1 MDDTR
6 FEQVSYGAS
15 WWAAIAGGCAL
26 ALLIV
31 GIRYLVSARRQ
42 GKLRGR
48 DIAWFVPFPTLLV
61 ALAMWYACGAGSGDP
76 VALVASCMLT
86 SALGVASLC
95 GQELLS
101 SMGWR
106 HRTLRAGAGVAVLGV
121 LTLEFMWNDRP
132 ESLGPQFVLIELL
145 LVGGFLAALWIVG
158 GRRGVGPALGLVM
171 LALLG
176 ATQHYVLE
184 FRGSSILP
192 SDLFAARTALSV
204 SGGYTYG
211 LSDGML
217 GGLSALAAGLFA
229 ASLLHPAR
237 QLDVADGVHRAVL
250 AQGPLASFVL
260 LSATL
265 VAMAALVCAPN
276 YKTTFGAD
284 LDYWWSKDWYERQG
298 FIPSFVYACQDL
310 AISAPEGY
318 STDAAQSAEAA
329 LTQQY
334 ASDEGIQRRRQA
346 ATRQF
351 ATTQPNVIAIQ
362 NETFCDLSNFR
373 GLQNG
378 YEGPAFWNGGM
389 PNVLLRGAFAVSVF
403 GGGTCNTEF
412 EFLTGNSL
420 AFVGTAKYPFTM
432 YDLSDASSLPR
443 QLAALGYRT
452 LGMHPNLASNWNRDR
467 AYAQLGFD
475 EFLSMD
481 DFEGAE
487 EFHTHVSD
495 WATYER
501 SLDLLRTSDKPVF
514 VFDVTMQNH
523 SGYDTG
529 SIPSDMLR
537 GYAIDGLSPDD
548 TFQLNEYLA
557 CIDESDRALERL
569 VAELRQLDEPT
580 VVVMYGDHH
589 PWFSAAIN
597 DVLYP
602 DEDDLAHAERIH
614 QTSYVVW
621 ANFDVAG
628 WTAASDADDTSADLL
643 GAMMLD
649 AIGAPLS
656 SFQTAQLGARQSIRA
671 LNANGLL
678 GSDGAWHAFDDAGA
692 YAQTLD
698 NLALVEHLN
707 FGSTL

>member
-1 MDDTR
+1 
-6 FEQVSYGAS
+6 
-15 WWAAIAGGCAL
+15 
-26 ALLIV
+26 
-31 GIRYLVSARRQ
+31 
-42 GKLRGR
+42 
-48 DIAWFVPFPTLLV
+48 
-61 ALAMWYACGAGSGDP
+61 
-76 VALVASCMLT
+76 
-86 SALGVASLC
+86 
-95 GQELLS
+95 
-101 SMGWR
+101 
-106 HRTLRAGAGVAVLGV
+106 
-121 LTLEFMWNDRP
+121 
-132 ESLGPQFVLIELL
+132 
-145 LVGGFLAALWIVG
+145 
-158 GRRGVGPALGLVM
+158 
-171 LALLG
+171 
-176 ATQHYVLE
+176 
-184 FRGSSILP
+184 
-192 SDLFAARTALSV
+192 
-204 SGGYTYG
+204 
-211 LSDGML
+211 
-217 GGLSALAAGLFA
+217 
-229 ASLLHPAR
+229 
-237 QLDVADGVHRAVL
+237 
-250 AQGPLASFVL
+250 
-260 LSATL
+260 
-265 VAMAALVCAPN
+265 
-276 YKTTFGAD
+276 
-284 LDYWWSKDWYERQG
+284 
-298 FIPSFVYACQDL
+298 
-310 AISAPEGY
+310 
-318 STDAAQSAEAA
+318 
-329 LTQQY
+329 
-334 ASDEGIQRRRQA
+334 
-346 ATRQF
+346 
-351 ATTQPNVIAIQ
+351 
-362 NETFCDLSNFR
+362 
-373 GLQNG
+373 
-378 YEGPAFWNGGM
+378 
-389 PNVLLRGAFAVSVF
+389 VF

-621 ANFDVAG
+621 ANYDVAG